1 MSIKTYKIIETILL
15 LITLVFYILAF
26 TIDNG
31 KTYHFLALTS
41 LFVMVLIGKI
51 IKKKEKQL
59 KEVS

>member
-15 LITLVFYILAF
+15 LITLVLYILAF

-31 KTYHFLALTS
+31 KTYHFIALTS

>member
-26 TIDNG
+26 TFDNG
-31 KTYHFLALTS
+31 KTYHYIALTS

-59 KEVS
+59 NQSV

>member
-31 KTYHFLALTS
+31 KTYHYIALTS
-41 LFVMVLIGKI
+41 LFVMVLISKLI
-51 IKKKEKQL
+51 RKKEKQL
-59 KEVS
+59 KERS